1 VSALPTV
8 SRTAIGVARLRAA
21 EQRRW
26 RSGLAFHISIRTR
39 FFDDYLREALGSG
52 IRQVVVLGAG
62 LDARAFRL
70 AVPRDV
76 HWFELDLPDVLAFKQ
91 AVLDR
96 QAATAWLAEG
106 LLIYLDHTT
115 ASRVLRTMTA
125 LSGAGSRFAAERG
138 DLAARVAAAGER
150 PDDAAALW
158 LGGPAGG
165 VAAWLKEHRWQTTT
179 YDVTDVATSY
189 RREAPASARSGFV
202 VAAR

>member
-1 VSALPTV
+1 VSALPAV

-96 QAATAWLAEG
+96 QAATAPCSRTAIATDLSGAWDAALRARGFDPSAASAWLAEG

-158 LGGPAGG
+158 LGGPAG
-165 VAAWLKEHRWQTTT
+165 
-179 YDVTDVATSY
+179 
-189 RREAPASARSGFV
+189 ASPPG
-202 VAAR
+202 